1 MTPGERIA
9 RLRDLI
15 RHHEERYYVLSDPD
29 ITDADFDA
37 LMRELRALEA
47 AHPDLVDSDSPTQR
61 VGGRPVE
68 GFASVEHAAPMLS
81 LDNAY
86 DEGEVRAFDDR
97 VRRGL
102 AAIGEPTER
111 ATYVAELKFDGLS
124 VSLTYVGGQLVRG
137 ATRGDGLRG
146 EDVTSNVRTIRSVP
160 LRLRGAPPARVE
172 IRGEVYLPREA
183 FDRTNRERE
192 DLGEAAF
199 ANPRNAAA
207 GTMRSLDPAVV
218 VRRGLRA
225 SVYQVLTDAEDRPD
239 TQAGCLERMRGW
251 GLPVDGHW
259 RRCDGV
265 DAVLAFCAHW
275 QEARHDLPFDTD
287 GVVVKLDDLALRERL
302 GATSKFP
309 RWAIAF
315 KFPTQQ
321 AVTRLRR
328 IDVNVGRTGAVTPFA
343 VLEPVW
349 LSGSTI
355 QLATLH
361 NAAEIARRDIREGDL
376 VVLEKGGEVIPRVV
390 GPVLAERP
398 PDATPWVMP
407 TECPSCGSTL
417 ERPEDEVVWRCPNTS
432 CPGRIRRSLE
442 HFAGRRAMNI
452 EGLGEA
458 LIDQLVTR
466 SVVRT
471 FADLY
476 RLDAPTLENLE
487 RMGARSAAKLI
498 GQIEQSKANPLWRVL
513 FALGIRHVGER
524 GAQAL
529 ADHFRSV
536 EALSA
541 ASLDDLQ
548 RVADVGPVVAASVR
562 RFLDD
567 AANQALLRD
576 LGDVG
581 VRTRD
586 EGPRSSAGG
595 ALSGRT
601 FVITGTLASMT
612 RDDAEAAI
620 TARGGKVTG
629 SVSKKTS
636 YVVVG
641 QDPGSKHDKA
651 LALGVPILDEAG
663 FQRLIMDS

>member
-1 MTPGERIA
+1 MTPGERVA

-15 RHHEERYYVLSDPD
+15 RHHEERYYVLNDPE

-37 LMRELRALEA
+37 LMRELRALEE
-47 AHPDLVDSDSPTQR
+47 AHPDLIDPGSPTQR

-68 GFASVEHAAPMLS
+68 GFATVEHAAPMLS

-86 DEGEVRAFDDR
+86 AEDELRTFDDR

-102 AAIGEPTER
+102 AAIGEPAAR
-111 ATYVAELKFDGLS
+111 VAYVAELKYDGLS
-124 VSLTYVGGQLVRG
+124 VSLTYRDGQLVRG
-137 ATRGDGLRG
+137 ATRGDGTRG

-160 LRLRGAPPARVE
+160 LRLKGGPPARVE
-172 IRGEVYLPREA
+172 VRGEVYLPREA

-218 VRRGLRA
+218 ARRGLRA
-225 SVYQVLTDAEDRPD
+225 SVYQLLTDAGDRPA
-239 TQAGCLERMRGW
+239 THAGCLERMRGW
-251 GLPVDGHW
+251 GLPVDAHW

-275 QEARHDLPFDTD
+275 QEARHSLPFDTD

-302 GATSKFP
+302 GATAKFP

-315 KFPTQQ
+315 KFPAQQ

-390 GPVLAERP
+390 GPVLDQRP

-407 TECPSCGSTL
+407 TECPTCGSVL
-417 ERPEDEVVWRCPNTS
+417 ERPDEEVVWRCPNTS

-466 SVVRT
+466 GLVRT
-471 FADLY
+471 CADLY
-476 RLDAPTLENLE
+476 RLDAPTLETLE

-498 GQIEQSKANPLWRVL
+498 AQIEQSKTSPLWRVL

-529 ADHFRSV
+529 ADRFRSV
-536 EALSA
+536 EALA
-541 ASLDDLQ
+541 AATLDDLQ

-562 RFLDD
+562 RFLDE
-567 AANQALLRD
+567 AANQGLLRE
-576 LGDVG
+576 LGAVG

-586 EGPRSSAGG
+586 EDSRASARGE
-595 ALSGRT
+595 LSGRT

-612 RDDAEAAI
+612 RDEAEAAI
-620 TARGGKVTG
+620 TARGGKVTQA
-629 SVSKKTS
+629 VSKKTS

-641 QDPGSKHDKA
+641 RDAGSKHDKA